1 MTVLKFKRHR
11 TLAEIGPVALAKGLW
26 VDSSRHDDEGSD
38 WVSIGWVIHGEFLVL
53 VYSVFNGRFIIEYDG
68 AFYTEESQMDDC
80 DWYQEILEFLY
91 VPHDQEV
98 AA

>member
-1 MTVLKFKRHR
+1 
-11 TLAEIGPVALAKGLW
+11 
-26 VDSSRHDDEGSD
+26 
-38 WVSIGWVIHGEFLVL
+38 VL